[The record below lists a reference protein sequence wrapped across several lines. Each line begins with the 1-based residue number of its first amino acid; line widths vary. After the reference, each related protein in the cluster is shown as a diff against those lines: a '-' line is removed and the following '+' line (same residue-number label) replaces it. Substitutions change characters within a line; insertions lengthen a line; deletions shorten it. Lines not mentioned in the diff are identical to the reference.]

1 MSLSAPS
8 GDQLRN
14 FYLDCSLQ
22 CALEGNTDM
31 GVSMLSEAVRAAPLS
46 TPSRH
51 TPTFPETSLAL
62 DARDVIENWLPWLE
76 HRYPD
81 MPMIRDFK
89 KASHQLLILA
99 ATHA

>member
-8 GDQLRN
+8 GEQLRN

-22 CALEGNTDM
+22 CAVEGNTET
-31 GVSMLSEAVRAAPLS
+31 GVVMLNEAVRAAPIS
-46 TPSRH
+46 SPARH
-51 TPTFPETSLAL
+51 SPTFPETGLAL

-81 MPMIRDFK
+81 MQMIRDFK
-89 KASHQLLILA
+89 KASQQLLILA